1 MTRIKED
8 IIRDVMTK
16 VTLDRKYA
24 KNLVESILNIIK
36 SSLKSGEE
44 VMISGFGYFKV
55 RHKKARVGRN
65 PKTKVP
71 YEISERVVVTFY
83 PSKVFRKELNPGQ
96 SD

>member
-16 VTLDRKYA
+16 ITLDRKYA
-24 KNLVESILNIIK
+24 KNLVESILSIIK
-36 SSLKSGEE
+36 NTLHSGEE

-55 RHKKARVGRN
+55 RHKKPRVGRN
-65 PKTKVP
+65 PKTKIT

-83 PSKVFRKELNPGQ
+83 PSKVFRKELNPGKAE
-96 SD
+96 

>member
-16 VTLDRKYA
+16 ITLDRKYA
-24 KNLVESILNIIK
+24 KNLVEAILRIVK
-36 SSLKSGEE
+36 ESLAAGEE

-55 RHKKARVGRN
+55 RHKRARIGRN
-65 PKTKVP
+65 PKTKVA

-83 PSKVFRKELNPGQ
+83 PSKVFRKELNPT